1 MPDEKSGAQQQP
13 ESWFDRLVARVQGE
27 KRKTIAVAM
36 AQESH
41 VLQALE
47 TARRH
52 RLAEGI
58 LVGEMDAIRRA
69 AEEAGV
75 NISRFEIVPQRGE
88 AEAVHRAI
96 EVVRA
101 GEADLLMKGK
111 CSTAAFLRGILDRE
125 KGLRGPGLL
134 SHLAIFEVSTYPKP
148 LFMSDAAMNIYPDLA
163 QKVEIT
169 KNAIRSAQLLGV
181 EVPKVALI
189 AAVERVDPEH
199 MPCTVH
205 AAAIAK
211 MADRGQLGNARV
223 DGPLAVDN
231 ALDPESCRVKG
242 INSPVGGD
250 ADILI
255 MPNIEAGNTFYKT
268 MTILA
273 RAKTAGVL
281 VGARVPVILPSRAD
295 SDETKF
301 LSIAAA
307 VAMS

>member
-1 MPDEKSGAQQQP
+1 MSEEKSEVPGAKA
-13 ESWFDRLVARVQGE
+13 WFDRLVARVQGE

-36 AQESH
+36 AQEAH
-41 VLQALE
+41 VLEALE
-47 TARRH
+47 RARQNK
-52 RLAEGI
+52 LAEGV

-75 NISRFEIVPQRGE
+75 DLSHFEIVPQRGE
-88 AEAVHRAI
+88 SEAVHRAI

-111 CSTAAFLRGILDRE
+111 CGTDVFLRGILDRE

-134 SHLAIFEVSTYPKP
+134 SHVAIFEVNTYPKP
-148 LFMSDAAMNIYPDLA
+148 LFMSDAAMNVNPDLA

-169 KNAIRSAQLLGV
+169 RNAIRAAQRLGV
-181 EVPKVALI
+181 PVPKVALI
-189 AAVERVDPEH
+189 AAAERVDPEH

-211 MADRGQLGNARV
+211 MADRGQLGDALV
-223 DGPLAVDN
+223 DGPMAVDL
-231 ALDPESCRVKG
+231 ALDPEAVRVKG
-242 INSPVGGD
+242 LKSQVAGD

-255 MPNIEAGNTFYKT
+255 MPNIEAGNVFYKT

-281 VGARVPVILPSRAD
+281 VGARVPVVLPSRAD